1 MKYGMLIV
9 DDEYLVRTGIR
20 ETIDWSAIDVEIVGE
35 AVNGKQGLEAAFALR
50 PDVIFT
56 DIRMPVLNGLE
67 MIEKLREANYD
78 GAIIIYSGYQDF
90 EYARKALE
98 YGVVTYLLKP
108 FNNDDLLKKVK
119 EALEKLEQKRK
130 QSQILGQYERN
141 LPLLKEKL
149 FQKMLKES
157 LNEEFKEQL
166 KTIGILPPERGIL
179 IRGES
184 FGKNSETIALEAME
198 KDLISELN
206 PNQALSQIFENSFVI
221 ITDCL
226 DTKGLCEKIDRLLL
240 AQQRKSDVKIFIQI
254 SSVYEDYQIPKAYEE
269 VIALSQ
275 NPLFLAANTVATSEL
290 ALHPYKQLVKA
301 ALKLISEEYDKK
313 LTIRDAAERLY
324 VSESHLMHEFKENV
338 GKTFNE
344 CLTEYRIMKA
354 KELLAKGNLRVNEVA
369 VMVGYQDVK
378 YFGQVFKEMVGMTPS
393 QFLQEINEKI

>member
-35 AVNGKQGLEAAFALR
+35 AVNGKQGLEAALALR

-206 PNQALSQIFENSFVI
+206 PNQALSHIFENSFVI